1 MCLRAFCA
9 SVAAVVALVGV
20 GCAADPEV
28 AKQEYLK
35 SADAFVAQQKYGE
48 AIVQYRNALQQDP
61 RFGEARLKLAETYV
75 KLGDVRNGG
84 REYIRAAD
92 LLPQNADVQ
101 LKAASYLLLSRQFE
115 DAKVRAQKALELE
128 PKNAAALTVLG
139 NALAGL
145 KDPEEAIEQLEEAN
159 KVEPT
164 AVAFASMG
172 AIQLGA
178 GAIGPAEAAFRKAVE
193 VEPKKAAAHLALAN
207 FLMISRRPA
216 DAEKSLKT
224 AFELEPDNPVVN
236 RGLAA
241 YYLAMGQRANAE
253 PHVKALAEQDTSP
266 SATHKLALAD
276 LYAGTNRIDDARKLL
291 EPLAAG
297 KESFA
302 SASPRL
308 AAIQYTQGQ
317 KPQAHKTIDDVLARD
332 PKNVMALLTKARF
345 LQSERKFQEALA
357 KAQAATA
364 AAPQSVQA
372 HYLTGE
378 LLQTLRRPDQ
388 AMAAYSEVLK
398 LNPRVVPAQVQLSR
412 LNLAK
417 GQTGVALQ
425 LAEGAAKAAPND
437 PNAQLALVR
446 SLGAQG
452 QRDRAVSLATALSQR
467 YPNQAGPHVVL
478 GALAASNNRPLARK
492 HYERAYELQKN
503 NIEALAGLSA
513 LDLAEKKGDAA
524 RQRIEAIVSAEPT
537 NSAAQLLAARV
548 YVSLNELDRAEQTLR
563 SVIERDPSNLGA
575 YGQLA
580 RLYLGQ
586 NKLGQAQAEF
596 DRIAERAPSAT
607 GPRTVAAMIA
617 EMQNNR
623 PDARRRYEEIMTID
637 PRAAVAANNLAYLY
651 AEEGGNLDTALQLAQ
666 TAKQVLPEAPEVSD
680 TLGFVYLKKNLASLA
695 IQPLLDST
703 TRDANNPIYHF
714 HLGLA
719 YAQSGAKTK
728 ARESLNRALALSQ
741 TFPGAD
747 QARQALRDL

>member
-101 LKAASYLLLSRQFE
+101 LKAASYLLLSQQFE
-115 DAKVRAQKALELE
+115 DAKVRARKALDLQ

-145 KDPEEAIEQLEEAN
+145 KEPKEAIEQLEQAN

-164 AVAFASMG
+164 AGAFASMG
-172 AIQLGA
+172 AVQLST

-193 VEPKKAAAHLALAN
+193 VEPRRAEAHLALAN
-207 FLMISRRPA
+207 FLMVTRRPA
-216 DAEKSLKT
+216 DAEKSLQT
-224 AFELEPDNPVVN
+224 AFELEPSNPVVN

-241 YYLAMGQRANAE
+241 YYLAVGQRARAE
-253 PHVKALAEQDTSP
+253 PHVKALADQDASP
-266 SATHKLALAD
+266 SATYKLALAD
-276 LYAGTNRIDDARKLL
+276 LYASTNRIDEARKLL

-302 SASPRL
+302 SASTRL
-308 AAIQYTQGQ
+308 AAIQYTQNQ

-345 LQSERKFQEALA
+345 LQYEGKLQEALA

-412 LNLAK
+412 LNLAR

-446 SLGAQG
+446 SLAAQG

-563 SVIERDPSNLGA
+563 GVIERDPSNLGA

-607 GPRTVAAMIA
+607 GPRTIAAMIA

-703 TRDANNPIYHF
+703 TKDANNPIYHF